1 MIRIAALVFPIA
13 LLCALRSSDGASE
26 ASAST
31 APSTTEPFVS
41 VSVNGH
47 SVGGL
52 RRGWPVI
59 VEGVATGTD
68 EMRLSVVDAREKPV
82 EWPLTRTTDA
92 PADAGGFRTIY
103 WVMDGEKSAALSEG
117 TFEVSLQ
124 LRHGDDVVAESAPA
138 EVKVVAAPAAAG
150 DDVPD
155 ELRMLRVQMN
165 ALTDHKGDA
174 EREVGEWLQQHPRS
188 VQAQTARGDV
198 AFAAG
203 RLEEA
208 KQAYDQAMTAV
219 LQPST
224 ATTRRIVEPPAE
236 LVARQNA
243 VLRAMVQRSID
254 NKSPTTRPAPKP

>member
-1 MIRIAALVFPIA
+1 MTRIVALTFPIA
-13 LLCALRSSDGASE
+13 LLLSFCRSDSAVGAD
-26 ASAST
+26 AST
-31 APSTTEPFVS
+31 APSTTQPFVS
-41 VSVNGH
+41 VSVNGR
-47 SVGGL
+47 SVVGVQ
-52 RRGWPVI
+52 RGWPVI
-59 VEGVATGTD
+59 VEGVATGSD
-68 EMRLSVVDAREKPV
+68 EMRLNVVDAQAKPL
-82 EWPLTRTTDA
+82 EWPLTRTADA
-92 PADAGGFRTIY
+92 PPEAGGFRTVY
-103 WVMDGEKSAALSEG
+103 WLMDGEKSAGLSEG
-117 TFEVSLQ
+117 TFNVSVQ
-124 LRHGDDVVAESAPA
+124 LRRGDDVIAESAPA

-155 ELRMLRVQMN
+155 ELRMLHVQLN
-165 ALTDHKGDA
+165 ALTDHKADA
-174 EREVGEWLQQHPRS
+174 EREVGEWVQQHPRS
-188 VQAQTARGDV
+188 VQAQTARGDI

-208 KQAYDQAMTAV
+208 KQAYDQAMTAI

>member
-1 MIRIAALVFPIA
+1 MIRIAALVFQIA
-13 LLCALRSSDGASE
+13 LLCALRTSDGASE

-31 APSTTEPFVS
+31 APSTTQPLVS
-41 VSVNGH
+41 VSVNGRG
-47 SVGGL
+47 VGGL

-68 EMRLSVVDAREKPV
+68 EIRLSVVDAQAKPV

-92 PADAGGFRTIY
+92 PADASGFRTVY
-103 WVMDGEKSAALSEG
+103 WVMDGEKSSSLSDG
-117 TFEVSLQ
+117 TFGISVQ
-124 LRHGDDVVAESAPA
+124 LRHGDDVIAESAPA
-138 EVKVVAAPAAAG
+138 EVKLVTAPATAG
-150 DDVPD
+150 GDVPD

-165 ALTDHKGDA
+165 ALTDRKADA
-174 EREVGEWLQQHPRS
+174 EREVGEWVQQHPKS
-188 VQAQTARGDV
+188 VQAQTARGDI

-208 KQAYDQAMTAV
+208 KQAYDLAMTAI

-254 NKSPTTRPAPKP
+254 NKSPTTRPAPKS